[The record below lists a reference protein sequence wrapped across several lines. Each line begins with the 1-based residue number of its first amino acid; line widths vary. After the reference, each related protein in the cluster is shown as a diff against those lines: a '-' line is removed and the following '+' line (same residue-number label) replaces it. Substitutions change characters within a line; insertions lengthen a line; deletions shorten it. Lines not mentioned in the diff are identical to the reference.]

1 MPLQYIVFNCKEES
15 TRTALQMVQ
24 NPFTDFLNLQP
35 RKPCL
40 ACLCFPKVGI
50 GCAIRVRCSFCKSCL
65 VAAGAAVW
73 NPCICLLRSHF
84 SRANEL
90 AESKKPVRCEL
101 NSSLRP
107 SLPRENSQTLHSNV
121 DYAVV
126 SETLLSDLY
135 SCETEGEFQ
144 AICAESILDM
154 VASES
159 WTAGKLFIQ
168 KPPLMAVTHA
178 DLAPSRS
185 STELGSKAGTVLL
198 IICILCGLFC
208 FILCLIAEATRSMVT
223 WNSTG
228 EGKHPT
234 KECIY
239 SGSGKTP
246 LLCAGSAFLGLAVV
260 MVVEHTYMLVAV
272 SKSTPPVLIT
282 WDPDSSSAKALT
294 WQAGFF
300 FISTWIFFAVGEILL
315 LIGVSVE
322 SGHLKNWST
331 PRPSCL
337 TIPQGLFSAAG
348 GFWVGHNFPSNRH
361 RIITAMNTENPT
373 ARQNHS
379 GQPPSQFS
387 SVFTKHSIDQV

>member
-1 MPLQYIVFNCKEES
+1 
-15 TRTALQMVQ
+15 
-24 NPFTDFLNLQP
+24 
-35 RKPCL
+35 
-40 ACLCFPKVGI
+40 
-50 GCAIRVRCSFCKSCL
+50 
-65 VAAGAAVW
+65 
-73 NPCICLLRSHF
+73 
-84 SRANEL
+84 
-90 AESKKPVRCEL
+90 
-101 NSSLRP
+101 
-107 SLPRENSQTLHSNV
+107 
-121 DYAVV
+121 
-126 SETLLSDLY
+126 
-135 SCETEGEFQ
+135 
-144 AICAESILDM
+144 
-154 VASES
+154 
-159 WTAGKLFIQ
+159 
-168 KPPLMAVTHA
+168 MAVTHA

-300 FISTWIFFAVGEILL
+300 FISTWLFFAVGEILL

-348 GFWVGHNFPSNRH
+348 VFGLATTFLATGLYLTALKAHRLCHEQETVRRQVLDISVLFASPPMSPRH